1 MSQKLIVFARISL
14 IILILMSS
22 GNLFADEVEEAN
34 DLFELSIEELMNVEV
49 ESTATLTEAKPRL
62 VPAAVTTITAE
73 DIQASGARSLRE
85 LLDIYV
91 PNLEWIRH
99 DWETDH
105 LGLRGI
111 IGDRDELRDFKVI
124 KKKGLPQPI

>member
-49 ESTATLTEAKPRL
+49 ESTATK
-62 VPAAVTTITAE
+62 VTTAI
-73 DIQASGARSLRE
+73 
-85 LLDIYV
+85 
-91 PNLEWIRH
+91 
-99 DWETDH
+99 
-105 LGLRGI
+105 
-111 IGDRDELRDFKVI
+111 
-124 KKKGLPQPI
+124 